1 MDYGVCEKRNY
12 FCLGWVTALSTGG
25 FHGSLAL
32 GGRVGLGCPPG
43 IQSFRCRGF
52 LLSFLPNMLPNMA
65 TFLSDREMCVCTMER
80 RQASHMFFLIFRARS
95 SKSWCASLAAVAWP
109 PRAPSAVVKWKIGL
123 RASWAIG
130 TRLL

>member
-1 MDYGVCEKRNY
+1 MDYGVCKKRNY

-43 IQSFRCRGF
+43 IHSFRCRGF
-52 LLSFLPNMLPNMA
+52 LLSFLPTMLPNMA

-80 RQASHMFFLIFRARS
+80 RQASHMFFLIFRASS
-95 SKSWCASLAAVAWP
+95 SK
-109 PRAPSAVVKWKIGL
+109 
-123 RASWAIG
+123 
-130 TRLL
+130 

>member
-1 MDYGVCEKRNY
+1 M
-12 FCLGWVTALSTGG
+12 LAGG

-32 GGRVGLGCPPG
+32 GGRLGIGYPPG
-43 IQSFRCRGF
+43 TQSFRRRGF

-65 TFLSDREMCVCTMER
+65 IFLSDRGTRVCAMQR
-80 RQASHMFFLIFRARS
+80 RQASSMFSLIFTAS
-95 SKSWCASLAAVAWP
+95 TLKSWYASLAAVAWP

-123 RASWAIG
+123 RASCASG